1 LWDAIAIGT
10 PSVLDE
16 NGLVKIIEL
25 NLDGAE
31 QADFKRSADMVSAD
45 IKHLT

>member
-1 LWDAIAIGT
+1 MGT
-10 PSVLDE
+10 PSILDE

-25 NLDGAE
+25 NLDDTE
-31 QADFKRSADMVSAD
+31 QADFRRSADMVRAD